1 MGLSFKKWNKA
12 SLAGLF
18 LWVLPGLCL
27 GQDNEMV
34 LTTSQGDDRHP
45 WWSPDGKTIVF
56 ESNRNGQWD
65 LYSIDSSGANERRL
79 TDHSSNDRSPS
90 WYPDGSGILFESD
103 RSGKAGLYK
112 LEMPGLNVIP
122 ILLEDFDL
130 APTMARISPD
140 GTQLIFSANLEQ
152 DRPNLNLFL
161 TSSKG
166 GMVKQLTFD
175 PTRSLYPS
183 WAPDSKQVV
192 FFSRRDTQGEQDEL
206 YTQSID
212 KPEEAKRLTHYEIH
226 DFCPHWSADGEHIVF
241 SRSMKDDRPE
251 IFIIT
256 KDGTGAKRIT
266 FTQGEGETQAV
277 WSPNGQQIAFAGY
290 RNGSYQICLLPVN
303 N

>member
-1 MGLSFKKWNKA
+1 MGLSFKKWNTA

-18 LWVLPGLCL
+18 LWVLPSLCL
-27 GQDNEMV
+27 GQNEEMV

-79 TDHSSNDRSPS
+79 TDHSSNDRNPS

-103 RSGKAGLYK
+103 RNGKAGLYK

-130 APTMARISPD
+130 APTMARISPN
-140 GTQLIFSANLEQ
+140 GEQLIFSANLEQ

-161 TSSKG
+161 SSSQG
-166 GMVKQLTFD
+166 GKVKQLTFD
-175 PTRSLYPS
+175 TTRSLYPS

-206 YTQSID
+206 YTLSID

-226 DFCPHWSADGEHIVF
+226 DFCPHWSADGKRIVF

-251 IFIIT
+251 LFTIN
-256 KDGTGAKRIT
+256 KDGTSAQRMT

-277 WSPNGQQIAFAGY
+277 WSPNGQQLAYAGY